1 MNFTRQRSTWLA
13 GLGAMLLVVMIS
25 GVVAGANLL
34 VAAGPTVAAVVDTTA
49 SFEDTNGNGIDDD
62 CEAAVTA
69 DPAAAAA
76 AELAADLDGDGQ
88 ISVTEAAHSGRTGG
102 TNCNHGGYVSQVA
115 HDKAPCV
122 EVPAPEPVASD
133 ILAANAH
140 GAWVSLVAQSE
151 AIGGKNCNHGGAVSE
166 AAQAD
171 REARAAAKAER
182 KAEHDAAKAV
192 RMAERDAAK
201 AARRSEHDAARAER
215 KAEHDAARAERTSRH
230 ATSKGKSH

>member
-1 MNFTRQRSTWLA
+1 MKLTRQRSTWLA
-13 GLGAMLLVVMIS
+13 GLGAMLFAVMLS

-34 VAAGPTVAAVVDTTA
+34 VATGPTVAAVVDTTP
-49 SFEDTNGNGIDDD
+49 SFDDTNGNRLDDD

-76 AELAADLDGDGQ
+76 AEVAADLDGDGQ
-88 ISVTEAAHSGRTGG
+88 ISMTEAAHSGRIGG
-102 TNCNHGGYVSQVA
+102 ANCNHGGYVSQVA

-122 EVPAPEPVASD
+122 EVPAPEPVATD

-140 GAWVSLVAQSE
+140 GAWMSLVAQSE
-151 AIGGKNCNHGGAVSE
+151 AMGGKNCNHGGAVSE

-182 KAEHDAAKAV
+182 KAERDATRAAQMAERDATRAA
-192 RMAERDAAK
+192 RMAERDAT
-201 AARRSEHDAARAER
+201 RV
-215 KAEHDAARAERTSRH
+215 ERTSRH
-230 ATSKGKSH
+230 ATSKAKSH